1 MARAIILMM
10 DSFGIG
16 GAPDAC
22 MFDNEGAN
30 TLGHIAKVNLGL
42 NIPNLVA
49 LGLAKA
55 AKGAAISEPALG
67 IQDKAS
73 MTLPSRYGHAREISK
88 AKDTTSGHWEMAGV
102 PVLREWGYFKP
113 DYPSFPEELIKAICE
128 EAGISGILG
137 NRAASGTQIIEEL
150 GVEHIKIGKPIFYTS
165 ADSCLQIAAH
175 EEHFGLERLYA
186 LCEIAFRKVAPYR
199 IARIIARPFVGEKPG
214 EFVRTKNRHDYSV
227 KPFAPTVLD
236 KMKAAGGEVYGIGK
250 ISDIYAGCGITR
262 KIKASGH
269 DELWN
274 KTFEA
279 IDGAPDRSIIFT
291 NFVDFDMLYG
301 HRRDVKGY
309 ARALEA
315 FDRRLPEIEKRLKAD
330 DVVFIT
336 ADHGNDPT
344 WTGTDHTREQV
355 PVLVFGPKVR
365 PGSLGQR
372 GTFADIAQTL
382 AEMFGLEPF
391 EYGTSFGKDC
401 R

>member
-22 MFDNEGAN
+22 MFNNDGAN
-30 TLGHIAKVNLGL
+30 TLGNIAKVNLGL
-42 NIPNLVA
+42 NIPNLVY

-55 AKGAAISEPALG
+55 AKEAAISEPPLG
-67 IQDKAS
+67 IQDVAKL
-73 MTLPSRYGHAREISK
+73 TLPGCYGHAREISK

-102 PVLREWGYFKP
+102 PVLKEWGYFKP
-113 DYPSFPEELIKAICE
+113 DYPSFPKELVKAICD
-128 EAGISGILG
+128 EAGIEGILG
-137 NRAASGTQIIEEL
+137 DRAASGTQIIEEL
-150 GVEHIKIGKPIFYTS
+150 GVKHIKTGKPIFYTS

-175 EEHFGLERLYA
+175 EEHFGLQRLYD
-186 LCEIAFRKVAPYR
+186 LCEIAFKQVAPYR

-250 ISDIYAGCGITR
+250 ISDIYAGCGITK
-262 KIKASGH
+262 KIKAAGH

-274 KTFEA
+274 KTIETL
-279 IDGAPDRSIIFT
+279 GEAPDKSIVFT

-301 HRRDVKGY
+301 HRRDIKGY

-315 FDRRLPEIEKRLKAD
+315 FDRRLPEIEKHLKAD
-330 DVVFIT
+330 DIVIIT

-344 WTGTDHTREQV
+344 WEGTDHTREQV
-355 PVLVFGPKVR
+355 PVLVFGKKVK
-365 PGSLGQR
+365 PCNLGQR

-382 AEMFGLEPF
+382 AEMFKLEPF
-391 EYGTSFGKDC
+391 EYGTSFWKDI